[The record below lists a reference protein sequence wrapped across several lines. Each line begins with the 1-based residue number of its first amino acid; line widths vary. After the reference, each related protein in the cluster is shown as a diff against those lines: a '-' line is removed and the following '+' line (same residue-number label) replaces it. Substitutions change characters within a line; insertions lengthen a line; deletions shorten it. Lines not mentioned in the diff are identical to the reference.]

1 MDSNFWINKWE
12 RGETRFHQSQYH
24 SLLVKYGDKLTKGT
38 ILVPLCGKSLDML
51 YLASKGHSVIGVEL
65 SPIACKDFFEEEGI
79 EYTTVSVQ
87 DFIVFESDKIT
98 LWCGDFFKLPQAVW
112 DKVTGVYDR
121 AALIALPED
130 IRKLYAAEFFKRST
144 KQIEIL
150 LITLEY
156 LKDSF
161 QGPPFSVEEDEVKG
175 IYGPLNIQKIHS
187 EKEGKLT
194 KDKSIEITENV
205 YWMEKGQY

>member
-1 MDSNFWINKWE
+1 MDSSFWINKWQN
-12 RGETRFHQSQYH
+12 GETRFHQVQYH
-24 SLLVKYGDKLTKGT
+24 PLLVKYGDKLTKGT
-38 ILVPLCGKSLDML
+38 ILVPLCGKSLDMT
-51 YLASKGHSVIGVEL
+51 YLVSKGHSVIGVEL
-65 SPIACKDFFEEEGI
+65 SPIACKDFFEEAGM
-79 EYTTVSVQ
+79 EYTTAVVGE
-87 DFIVFESDKIT
+87 FTVFSSDKVV
-98 LWCGDFFKLPQAVW
+98 LWCGDFFKLPQTAW

-130 IRKLYAAEFFKRST
+130 IRKNYAAEFFKRST
-144 KQIEIL
+144 KQLEVL

-161 QGPPFSVEEDEVKG
+161 QGPPFCVDEDEVNK
-175 IYGPLNIQKIHS
+175 IYHLFNIQKIHS

-205 YWMEKGQY
+205 YWMKKD